1 VSVART
7 PWSTR
12 LLRALLRLYPREFR
26 ERFAAD
32 LAADFDEILAARGRR
47 AAWSYALADL
57 RRALPMV
64 HSDDQRAR
72 QRRYAV
78 TLGGEDHMES
88 LSVDLRHALRALVKS
103 PVFTGVTVLTLGL
116 GIGATSA
123 VFSLVNA
130 VLLSPLGYRDPDR
143 LVAIHE
149 VIPESMIP
157 RFGVSPAD
165 FIDLRTLQGNF
176 TDLGIYRVRELELS
190 GTAGGSESIVVADVS
205 AAVFPLLGASAVL
218 GRTFLPEEDGV
229 EPSSVV
235 IGDGLRR
242 RRFAGASP
250 IGERLM
256 LDRRPYTI
264 VGVMPPGFVFPP
276 RGPQF
281 NGQPAD
287 AYLPRVFNPFEREAR
302 GMFYNHSV
310 IGRLKD
316 GMTREQAT
324 RDTAALASR
333 VTQNYPS
340 ELRGIKLEIAASAFV
355 DEISGAAR
363 RPLLMLLGAVFLV
376 LLVACA
382 NLANLFLCRA
392 VAREREMG
400 VRTAIGAGRHRLV
413 QLLLAESLLLAVAGG
428 ALGLAIARVVLD
440 AIPAVLTTRLPGVSG
455 VALDVRVVAFAA
467 VLSVGTALFFGLAP
481 LVAGRRAPAE
491 VLREGARSV
500 GGRRQGRVQ
509 AGLVVAS
516 VTLAFVLLVCAGLLG
531 RSFARQMNAESGIH
545 APNVLSVEVTLP
557 PAAYDRAASI
567 RSFYQ
572 TVVEGVR
579 AIPGVRAAAI
589 ASDLPLR
596 PDGERRAFTP
606 EVRNPSSAPQPAIAL
621 TWAHGDYFSSFG
633 IPILRG
639 RGFTPDEQAANRGAV
654 IVNQTVANLSWP
666 GEDPIGKRI
675 KWGIPASHTPWLT
688 VVGVVGD
695 VVEGPLGSEPPPHAY
710 VPYTDL
716 SDDALASPTVG
727 LVRRMTVAA
736 RSEVDAASLAAPVRR
751 VIAGVDPALAPTRVL
766 TMAEVVSEASA
777 PQRLSAAAL
786 AGFAGGALLLA
797 AIGLYGVLAF
807 VVAQQTREI
816 GVRMALGA
824 KRAQVVALVV
834 ERGMRLVA
842 IGLVLGLASALGAA
856 RLLRSLLY
864 DTRSYDPL
872 TFVAVPVLLAAVSLC
887 ACYLPARK
895 AATVDPV
902 VALRAE

>member
-1 VSVART
+1 VARR

-47 AAWSYALADL
+47 AAWGYALADL

-78 TLGGEDHMES
+78 TLGGEDHMGS

-103 PVFTGVTVLTLGL
+103 PVFTGVTVLTLAL

-130 VLLSPLGYRDPDR
+130 VLLSPLGYRDPER
-143 LVAIHE
+143 LLAIHE

-165 FIDLRTLQGNF
+165 FIDLRTLQGSF

-190 GTAGGSESIVVADVS
+190 GSAGGSESILVADVS
-205 AAVFPLLGASAVL
+205 AAVFPLLGASAVE

-333 VTQNYPS
+333 VSQNYPS

-363 RPLLMLLGAVFLV
+363 RPLLLLLGAVFLV

-428 ALGLAIARVVLD
+428 ALGLVIARVVLD

-455 VALDVRVVAFAA
+455 VALDVRVVAFAV

-481 LVAGRRAPAE
+481 LVAGRRALAD

-545 APNVLSVEVTLP
+545 APNVLSLEVTLP
-557 PAAYDRAASI
+557 HAAYDRAASI

-596 PDGERRAFTP
+596 PDGERRAYTP
-606 EVRNPSSAPQPAIAL
+606 EVRNPSSAPQPAIAV

-639 RGFTPDEQAANRGAV
+639 RGFTPDEQAANRFAV
-654 IVNQTVANLSWP
+654 IVNHTVANLSWP

-716 SDDALASPTVG
+716 PDDALANPTAG

-751 VIAGVDPALAPTRVL
+751 VIAGVDPALAPTRVS

-786 AGFAGGALLLA
+786 GGFAGGALLLA

-816 GVRMALGA
+816 GVRLALGA
-824 KRAQVVALVV
+824 KRGQVLALVV

-864 DTRSYDPL
+864 DTQTYDPV
-872 TFVAVPVLLAAVSLC
+872 TFVAVPVLLAVVSFC

-902 VALRAE
+902 VTLRAQ

>member
-1 VSVART
+1 
-7 PWSTR
+7 
-12 LLRALLRLYPREFR
+12 
-26 ERFAAD
+26 
-32 LAADFDEILAARGRR
+32 
-47 AAWSYALADL
+47 
-57 RRALPMV
+57 
-64 HSDDQRAR
+64 
-72 QRRYAV
+72 
-78 TLGGEDHMES
+78 
-88 LSVDLRHALRALVKS
+88 
-103 PVFTGVTVLTLGL
+103 
-116 GIGATSA
+116 
-123 VFSLVNA
+123 
-130 VLLSPLGYRDPDR
+130 
-143 LVAIHE
+143 
-149 VIPESMIP
+149 
-157 RFGVSPAD
+157 
-165 FIDLRTLQGNF
+165 
-176 TDLGIYRVRELELS
+176 
-190 GTAGGSESIVVADVS
+190 
-205 AAVFPLLGASAVL
+205 
-218 GRTFLPEEDGV
+218 
-229 EPSSVV
+229 
-235 IGDGLRR
+235 
-242 RRFAGASP
+242 
-250 IGERLM
+250 
-256 LDRRPYTI
+256 
-264 VGVMPPGFVFPP
+264 
-276 RGPQF
+276 
-281 NGQPAD
+281 
-287 AYLPRVFNPFEREAR
+287 
-302 GMFYNHSV
+302 
-310 IGRLKD
+310 
-316 GMTREQAT
+316 
-324 RDTAALASR
+324 
-333 VTQNYPS
+333 
-340 ELRGIKLEIAASAFV
+340 
-355 DEISGAAR
+355 
-363 RPLLMLLGAVFLV
+363 
-376 LLVACA
+376 
-382 NLANLFLCRA
+382 
-392 VAREREMG
+392 
-400 VRTAIGAGRHRLV
+400 
-413 QLLLAESLLLAVAGG
+413 
-428 ALGLAIARVVLD
+428 
-440 AIPAVLTTRLPGVSG
+440 
-455 VALDVRVVAFAA
+455 
-467 VLSVGTALFFGLAP
+467 
-481 LVAGRRAPAE
+481 
-491 VLREGARSV
+491 
-500 GGRRQGRVQ
+500 VQ

-545 APNVLSVEVTLP
+545 APNVLSLEVTLP

-596 PDGERRAFTP
+596 PDGERRAYTP
-606 EVRNPSSAPQPAIAL
+606 EVRNPSSAPQPAIAV

-716 SDDALASPTVG
+716 PDDALAGPTVG

-786 AGFAGGALLLA
+786 GGFAGGALLLA

-816 GVRMALGA
+816 GVRLALGA

-834 ERGMRLVA
+834 ERGMRLVT

-864 DTRSYDPL
+864 DTQTYDPL
-872 TFVAVPVLLAAVSLC
+872 TFVAVPVLLAVVSLC

-902 VALRAE
+902 VALRAQ